1 MKRNRLILWILTAL
15 SSVLLS
21 LPFLVPHCG
30 FLALAGFV
38 PLLCADR
45 IASATD
51 TRHFWIWHYSCFLLW
66 NLISTFWVCFSTVG
80 GGLFASFAN
89 ALQMSLIF
97 GLFRVSKRRFKGVLP
112 YIFLVFAW
120 LAWEHLYYDAQISW
134 PWIVL
139 GNAFARSIRSIQWYE
154 FTGVLGGSLW
164 IWTANLAVF
173 GLMVSFADDLWG
185 RWNRKAKASAAAG
198 LLLLIAGP
206 FVLSSVIWHN
216 YEEVED
222 PVEVLVLQPNID
234 PYQKFEQLTQE
245 EQNEIAFAQIE
256 EIFPDST
263 SFDSPTLILTPETFA
278 NDVITNDWKLSR
290 SLTAYAEMLGRHRNA
305 NLLFGASSYD
315 YVYSREAP
323 DRLARKV
330 GNGVWLVSH
339 NSAMIMDASNRP
351 EICHKSKL
359 VVGVE
364 MIPYPA
370 LFEPI
375 DRALGGVMGRCVG
388 QSEVSNLNMRSAD
401 GDSLIPVG
409 CAICYE
415 SVYGDY
421 CTGYARKGARLLTVM
436 TNDAWWGD
444 TPGYHQHLSYASLR
458 AIENRRSLARSANT
472 GISALINQRGEII
485 ARTSWWEKETL
496 HGTLNLNGKMTFFT
510 RHGDYIGKIATFIAA
525 LMTLALLVRLVIN
538 RSRKK

>member
-1 MKRNRLILWILTAL
+1 MWILVVL
-15 SSVLLS
+15 SSALLS
-21 LPFLVPHCG
+21 IPFLVPHCG
-30 FLALAGFV
+30 FLALVGFV

-45 IASATD
+45 IASATG

-66 NLISTFWVCFSTVG
+66 NLAATFWVCFSTVG

-89 ALQMSLIF
+89 ALQMSLVF
-97 GLFRVSKRRFKGVLP
+97 GLFRLSKKRFGGVLP
-112 YIFLVFAW
+112 YIFLAFAW

-134 PWIVL
+134 PWLVL
-139 GNAFARSIRSIQWYE
+139 GNSFARSIGSIQWYE

-164 IWTANLAVF
+164 IWASNLAVF
-173 GLMVSFADDLWG
+173 GLMASFADDLWL
-185 RWNRKAKASAAAG
+185 RWNAKAKTAVVAG
-198 LLLLIAGP
+198 LVAVIAGP
-206 FVLSSVIWHN
+206 FILSSVIWN
-216 YEEVED
+216 KYEEKED

-234 PYQKFEQLTQE
+234 PYQKFEQLSQA
-245 EQNEIAFAQIE
+245 EQNEIALAQIE
-256 EIFPDST
+256 EVFPDST
-263 SFDSPTLILTPETFA
+263 AFDAPTLILTPETFA
-278 NDVITNDWKLSR
+278 NDVITNDWKLSS
-290 SLTAYAEMLGRHRNA
+290 SLKAYADMLGRHRNA

-315 YVYSREAP
+315 YVYGQKAP

-330 GNGVWLVSH
+330 GNGVWLTSH

-364 MIPYPA
+364 MIPYPSV
-370 LFEPI
+370 FEPI

-388 QSEVSNLNMRSAD
+388 QKEISNLNMRSAD
-401 GDSLIPVG
+401 GDKLIPVG

-421 CTGYARKGARLLTVM
+421 CSGYARKGARLLTVM

-444 TPGYHQHLSYASLR
+444 TPGYHQHLSYSSLR

-472 GISALINQRGEII
+472 GISALINQRGEIV
-485 ARTSWWEKETL
+485 ARTSWWQKETL
-496 HGTLNLNGKMTFFT
+496 HGTLNLNGKKTFFT
-510 RHGDYIGKIATFIAA
+510 RHGDYIGKIATFMSA
-525 LMTLALLVRLVIN
+525 LMILALLVGLVTKGK
-538 RSRKK
+538 RKK